1 MSKKLNT
8 GVQLPQNNWQDRSI
22 REIKVTANSTCP
34 MINIK
39 VGSNKMNCTW
49 LVDSGARESIIDH
62 ASFKEIFPDAI
73 LEPLDPGI
81 KFSQADGSPLNVLG
95 SFITEFWFNKEPMSV
110 KLYICK
116 GVTKTLLLGA
126 NILSKFPSWGVDNM
140 AHYFLMGDLQIP
152 LVKTVGEAPSAC
164 DVLLTANS
172 VIPPKCSCF
181 VQASLPHRYNQTE
194 FIFKPSDRMFDKHKL
209 LLPVCLVANNLFDS
223 RIRVKVSNPLDSQV
237 TINKGTKIGRISNN
251 VGDYNFLSKDDE
263 RTPIRSVGSS
273 VTPSTLKMKLRKE
286 HPELYKLYEESCDL
300 LKEEQR
306 DRLLKLL
313 WTYQHVFSKND
324 NDIGTTT
331 VVKHEIIPR
340 SDKVIY
346 RRQYKHTEQQHQ
358 EIDKEVQKLLD
369 SGVIRESMSP
379 FNSPVLMVPKKETGK
394 WRFCLDCRYINDL
407 TEDQYFPIPRVDEVM
422 DSLSGMEVFSV
433 VDMTAGYH
441 QVPLEGKTSEMCA
454 FSTRKGHFQYTK
466 LPMGLRG
473 SGMTFQKMVT
483 LLLSGMLHSEVLA
496 YLDDCVLFSKT
507 IMQHMEILEEVL
519 RRFGDANLKL
529 KPRKC
534 HLFKGQ
540 IVYLGFLIDKTG
552 IRPDPERTNLIS
564 QLHEPCN
571 VTEVQRFLGKA
582 NYYRKFIPQL
592 AKIAHPL
599 YELTVCKGKDKF
611 CWQAEHQSAFDQI
624 KAILVSGQVMG
635 HPRLDREF
643 VLDVDASDF
652 ALGAELS
659 QADENGDLRPIYYA
673 SKHLEKS
680 ERNYSATAREAL
692 AAVFG
697 CEYFRQYLQ
706 GAKFK
711 LRTDHNPLVW
721 LRNMKEPKRP
731 YSGWIVRLEQFNYQ
745 MEYRPGKEHTNAD
758 FNSRVQVQDDRKSI
772 GTQTTNE
779 LTVCNEIDTKRCSTV
794 NWEVG
799 IKESNSSRS
808 SQPLQA
814 TSKGLGGERNSTPR
828 EDQSKEELIESNVTL
843 KVNQKNSA
851 PTEDNNKNKD
861 FEPQSSSQN
870 NQKCQTGERN
880 STPIERN
887 HRSEG
892 ITNEDLSNMDTL
904 PEQVLRTQQLSD
916 NDIGPIVNKLQG
928 STGDIG
934 ELTKAGQ
941 QLWRVRKNLL
951 VKEGVLVR
959 TFKLKAGLKPIEQIV
974 LPASL
979 RQVVLESLH
988 DSPFAGHFGEHRTLA
1003 RVKLRYYW
1011 PGYVEDVA
1019 NWCKTCEVCQRRKN
1033 PVGRNSAP
1041 MTSIDTGKGPFE
1053 HIALDLLKLPITERG
1068 NQYLLVIED
1077 YFSKWV
1083 EAFPLLRT
1091 NAPSVAQCVLN
1102 GWIARFGCPY
1112 SILSDQ
1118 GREFESKLFK
1128 ALNEMLNT
1136 KKLKTTTYHPRTDGM
1151 VERSNRTIIDVLSK
1165 YCEKEPDWDLKI
1177 PLVLFAIR
1185 TSEHSTTGFSPFAL
1199 TYGRE
1204 ARIPWDIV
1212 YGSPPNTLMP
1222 LEEWVAERKK
1232 HMTKVFQMVQE
1243 HTKKRQL
1250 QQKRYFD
1257 SNLKGELHHFTT
1269 GELVMMLDC
1278 AARSKYGKL
1287 NSPWVGPFRVVDKLS
1302 DCLYKIETG
1311 ENKSVIV
1318 NVEKLKKYFKRGDG
1332 LEKTNLK
1339 KNTESLDEESEVEDL
1354 EDDDEEDE
1362 IAAPG
1367 IPPQPGNVQE
1377 GNTQNQPQNNQEQT
1391 PPREPLMGHRGQYWC
1406 NLDQRNI
1413 LNGGRRD

>member
-1 MSKKLNT
+1 MSKKLDN
-8 GVQLPQNNWQDRSI
+8 GAQLPQNNWHDRSI

-39 VGSNKMNCTW
+39 VGSRKSVCTW
-49 LVDSGARESIIDH
+49 LIDSGARESIIDH
-62 ASFKEIFPDAI
+62 SSFKEKFPDVI
-73 LEPLDPGI
+73 LQPLQPGV
-81 KFSQADGSPLNVLG
+81 KFSQADGSPLNILG
-95 SFITEFWFNKEPMSV
+95 SFVTDFWFNAESPMSV
-110 KLYICK
+110 RLHVCR

-126 NILSKFPSWGVDNM
+126 NILSKFPSWGVDNR
-140 AHYFLMGDLQIP
+140 AQYFSMGDLQIP
-152 LVKTVGEAPSAC
+152 LVKTMGEAPSAC
-164 DVLLTANS
+164 DVQLSANA

-209 LLPVCLVANNLFDS
+209 LLPICLVTNNVFDS
-223 RIRVKVSNPLDSQV
+223 SVTVKVSNPLDHEIM
-237 TINKGTKIGRISNN
+237 INKGTKVGRISNN
-251 VGDYNFLSKDDE
+251 IRDYDFLSKGDE
-263 RTPIRSVGSS
+263 SIPIRSVGLSI
-273 VTPSTLKMKLRKE
+273 TPSILKKKLKEE
-286 HPELYKLYEESCDL
+286 HPELYKLYEDSCVL
-300 LKEEQR
+300 LNEEQK
-306 DRLLKLL
+306 DKLITLL
-313 WTYQHVFSKND
+313 WTYQQVFSKDD
-324 NDIGTTT
+324 NDIGTTS
-331 VVKHEIIPR
+331 VVTHKIIPR
-340 SDKVIY
+340 SDKVVY

-483 LLLSGMLHSEVLA
+483 LLLSGMLHSEALA
-496 YLDDCVLFSKT
+496 YLDDCILFSKT

-529 KPRKC
+529 KPKKC
-534 HLFKGQ
+534 HLLKKE

-564 QLHEPCN
+564 QLKEPCN

-599 YELTVCKGKDKF
+599 YELTMCKGKEKF
-611 CWQAEHQSAFDQI
+611 SWQVEHQSAFDQI

-758 FNSRVQVQDDRKSI
+758 FNSRVEMNGYKDGTRSV
-772 GTQTTNE
+772 GTQTIEGLNE
-779 LTVCNEIDTKRCSTV
+779 LITKKCSINEC
-794 NWEVG
+794 
-799 IKESNSSRS
+799 
-808 SQPLQA
+808 
-814 TSKGLGGERNSTPR
+814 NST
-828 EDQSKEELIESNVTL
+828 LG
-843 KVNQKNSA
+843 
-851 PTEDNNKNKD
+851 
-861 FEPQSSSQN
+861 PQSVSQVN
-870 NQKCQTGERN
+870 LKAQTGERN
-880 STPIERN
+880 TTPIESN
-887 HRSEG
+887 SAGENISNQDHSS
-892 ITNEDLSNMDTL
+892 DLSSL

-916 NDIGPIVNKLQG
+916 GDIGPVINKLQG
-928 STGDIG
+928 SIDDNC
-934 ELTKAGQ
+934 ELTKAGE
-941 QLWRVRKNLL
+941 QLWRGRRNLL
-951 VKEGVLVR
+951 LKEGVLVR
-959 TFKLKAGLKPIEQIV
+959 TFKLKAGLKSIEQIV
-974 LPASL
+974 LPGSL
-979 RQVVLESLH
+979 RQIVLESLH
-988 DSPFAGHFGEHRTLA
+988 DSPFAGHFGEQRTLA

-1011 PGYVEDVA
+1011 PGYVEDVS
-1019 NWCKTCEVCQRRKN
+1019 NWCKTCDVCQRRKN
-1033 PVGRNSAP
+1033 PVGRNAAP
-1041 MTSIDTGKGPFE
+1041 MTSIETGKGPFE

-1083 EAFPLLRT
+1083 EAFPLQRT
-1091 NAPSVAQCVLN
+1091 SAPSVAQCVLN

-1128 ALNEMLNT
+1128 ALNNMLNI
-1136 KKLKTTTYHPRTDGM
+1136 KKLRTTTYHPRTDGM

-1165 YCEKEPDWDLKI
+1165 YSEKEPDWDLKI
-1177 PLVLFAIR
+1177 PLVLFAFR
-1185 TSEHSTTGFSPFAL
+1185 TSEHTTTGFSPFAL

-1212 YGSPPNTLMP
+1212 CGSPPNTLMP

-1232 HMTKVFQMVQE
+1232 HLSKVFQLVQE

-1257 SNLKGELHHFTT
+1257 SNLKGELHSFTI
-1269 GELVMMLDC
+1269 GELVMMMDS

-1287 NSPWVGPFRVVDKLS
+1287 NSPWVGPCRVVDKLS
-1302 DCLYKIETG
+1302 ECLYKVKLKEDK
-1311 ENKSVIV
+1311 EVVV
-1318 NVEKLKKYFKRGDG
+1318 NVEKLKKYFKRGDSSATMEG
-1332 LEKTNLK
+1332 STDNNLQIEELEAF
-1339 KNTESLDEESEVEDL
+1339 E
-1354 EDDDEEDE
+1354 DDEEDDTVAQ
-1362 IAAPG
+1362 I
-1367 IPPQPGNVQE
+1367 IPPQQGNLVQQAE
-1377 GNTQNQPQNNQEQT
+1377 QGDIQPQEQINLRQT

-1406 NLDQRNI
+1406 NVDRRNI
-1413 LNGGRRD
+1413 LEGGRRD